1 MFMCNLKFTLKKME
15 SFVELG
21 LLGLFIASF
30 LSATILPMNSE
41 IVLTILLVNNYPL
54 HTSLFIATLGNWLG
68 GIPNYGLGYLGK
80 LKLLERFIGVKREKV
95 EQIKIKIDRLGSFLA
110 FFCWMPI
117 IGDLFAVGLGFFK
130 ISFLR
135 VIIWMLVG
143 KAIRYIVWAAITIWG
158 ISFF

>member
-1 MFMCNLKFTLKKME
+1 ME
-15 SFVELG
+15 SFAELG

-41 IVLTILLVNNYPL
+41 IVLSVLLINNYSLNASLLV
-54 HTSLFIATLGNWLG
+54 ATIGNWLG
-68 GIPNYGLGYLGK
+68 GITNYGLGYLGK
-80 LKLLERFIGVKREKV
+80 WEFLDRYLGVKKKKIEK
-95 EQIKIKIDRLGSFLA
+95 IKIKINRLGSFLA

-135 VIIWMLVG
+135 VSIWMLFG
-143 KAIRYIVWAAITIWG
+143 KAIRYIVWAALTYWG

>member
-68 GIPNYGLGYLGK
+68 GMTNYGLGYLGK
-80 LKLLERFIGVKREKV
+80 LKLLERFLGVKRKKV
-95 EQIKIKIDRLGSFLA
+95 EKIKIKIDRLGSFLA

-135 VIIWMLVG
+135 VSIWMLFG
-143 KAIRYIVWAAITIWG
+143 KAIRYIVWTALTYWG

>member
-1 MFMCNLKFTLKKME
+1 ME

-54 HTSLFIATLGNWLG
+54 HTSLVIATLGNWLG
-68 GIPNYGLGYLGK
+68 GMTNYGLGYLGK
-80 LKLLERFIGVKREKV
+80 LKLLERFLDVKRKKIEK
-95 EQIKIKIDRLGSFLA
+95 IKIKIDRLGSFLA

-135 VIIWMLVG
+135 VGIWMLVG
-143 KAIRYIVWAAITIWG
+143 KAIRYIVWAALTYWG

>member
-54 HTSLFIATLGNWLG
+54 HTSLVIATLGNWLG
-68 GIPNYGLGYLGK
+68 GMTNYGLGYLGK
-80 LKLLERFIGVKREKV
+80 LKLLERFLVVKRKKIEK
-95 EQIKIKIDRLGSFLA
+95 IKIKIDRLGSFLA

-135 VIIWMLVG
+135 VSIWMLVG
-143 KAIRYIVWAAITIWG
+143 KAIRYIVWAALTYWG

>member
-1 MFMCNLKFTLKKME
+1 ME

-68 GIPNYGLGYLGK
+68 GMTNYGLGYLGK
-80 LKLLERFIGVKREKV
+80 IKLLERFLGVKRKKIEK
-95 EQIKIKIDRLGSFLA
+95 IKIKIDRLGSFLA

-135 VIIWMLVG
+135 VSIWMLVG
-143 KAIRYIVWAAITIWG
+143 KAIRYIVWAALTNWG

>member
-1 MFMCNLKFTLKKME
+1 ME

-54 HTSLFIATLGNWLG
+54 HFSLFIATLGNWLG
-68 GIPNYGLGYLGK
+68 GMTNYGLGYLGK
-80 LKLLERFIGVKREKV
+80 LKLLERFLGVKRKKI
-95 EQIKIKIDRLGSFLA
+95 QKIKIKIDRLGSFLA

-135 VIIWMLVG
+135 VSIWMLVG
-143 KAIRYIVWAAITIWG
+143 KAIRYIVWAVLTYWG